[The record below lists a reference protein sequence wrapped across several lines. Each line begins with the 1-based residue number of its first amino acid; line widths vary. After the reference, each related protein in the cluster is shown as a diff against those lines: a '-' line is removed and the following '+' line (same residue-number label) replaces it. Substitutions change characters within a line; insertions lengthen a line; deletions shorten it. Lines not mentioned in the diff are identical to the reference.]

1 MNQYYVIGNPVQH
14 SLSPEIFTTLFRT
27 HHIDANYKAFLAND
41 EQAFTELI
49 SKKNLFKGANITAPF
64 KKTAYSAVDQ
74 LDASARH
81 NKSVNCIKIINST
94 RVGFNTDE
102 YCFNKMI
109 EYNNLS
115 LNNQNILI
123 LGTGGIVR
131 TIINCINSKF
141 QSNIYIF
148 GREVNKVKKIIGDF
162 NQDENSIHGFGSN
175 INEKCVVINCLPIPI
190 NKNATDLIFQP

>member
-14 SLSPEIFTTLFRT
+14 SLSPEIFSTLFRT

-148 GREVNKVKKIIGDF
+148 GVHRIETPRVCVAAKLKAATLPSVRAPSRLREVN
-162 NQDENSIHGFGSN
+162 
-175 INEKCVVINCLPIPI
+175 CVGVE
-190 NKNATDLIFQP
+190 